1 MNRPFI
7 LAAIGAVAILVAI
20 ALSFVFERDEAV
32 PPAAQKE
39 QAPAAS
45 QAQKPASDRPA
56 FDIVRINPK
65 GDAVIAGRAQP
76 GSEVEVR
83 DGDKTVGRVTAD
95 ARGEWVLVPEQPLAP
110 GAHNLNLIARLN
122 GDTKTSESDVVLVV
136 PEPGK
141 DIAGRES
148 GNDNGAL
155 ALGVGPNGTTRLLQ
169 SPGVRAPKGR
179 LAIEIIDFDQAG
191 NTTVSGQSPPNVEVR
206 LFIDGQSGGSGRAD
220 AAGDWQ
226 VKLAKPL
233 APGSHT
239 LKVEQ
244 IQGGKVTDSVEVA
257 FDRPVAGPGASGSVV
272 VVEPGNSLW
281 RIARRTYGQ
290 GTRYTLIFEANRD
303 RIRQPDLIYP
313 GQVFNLPSQ
322 AQD

>member
-7 LAAIGAVAILVAI
+7 LAAIGVVAILAAI
-20 ALSFVFERDEAV
+20 GLSFVFEHDETV
-32 PPAAQKE
+32 PPAAKQE
-39 QAPAAS
+39 QGHSAPE
-45 QAQKPASDRPA
+45 AQKPDDGRPA

-83 DGDKTVGRVTAD
+83 DGDKTVGKVTAD

-110 GAHNLNLIARLN
+110 GAHSLNLIARLN

-141 DIAGRES
+141 DIAGRDN
-148 GNDNGAL
+148 GTDNGAL
-155 ALGVGPNGTTRLLQ
+155 ALGTGPNGTTRLLQ
-169 SPGVRAPKGR
+169 SPGARAPKGK
-179 LAIEIIDFDQAG
+179 LAVEIVDFDDKG
-191 NTTVSGQSPPNVEVR
+191 NATVSGQSQPNAEIR
-206 LFIDGQSGGSGRAD
+206 TTLDGQASGNGKAD

-226 VKLAKPL
+226 IKLNKPL
-233 APGSHT
+233 AVGNHT
-239 LKVEQ
+239 LKADQ
-244 IQGGKVTDSVEVA
+244 IQNGKTTDSIEIA
-257 FDRPVAGPGASGSVV
+257 FARPANAPDSAGSVV

-290 GTRYTLIFEANRD
+290 GTRYTLIFEANREQ
-303 RIRQPDLIYP
+303 IRHPDLIYP
-313 GQVFNLPSQ
+313 GQVFNLPTS